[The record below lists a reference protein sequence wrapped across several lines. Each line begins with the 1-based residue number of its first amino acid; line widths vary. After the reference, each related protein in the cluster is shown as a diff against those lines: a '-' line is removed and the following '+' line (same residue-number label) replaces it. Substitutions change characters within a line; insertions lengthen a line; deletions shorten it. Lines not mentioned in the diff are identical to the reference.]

1 MSWGGT
7 IPPGHY
13 GAGRVVLRAHGH
25 LELLEFSADRIR
37 VKIPDAPFNGTYR
50 FDRSKKK
57 REHWFCQLEE

>member
-1 MSWGGT
+1 
-7 IPPGHY
+7 
-13 GAGRVVLRAHGH
+13 VLRAHGH